1 MWCICLFVGVVLT
14 VCLSVLF
21 VFSQGPCHI
30 ELHAALDSITSSQ
43 QTLGEKFTTF
53 YLPNCDKH
61 GYYKAKQV
69 RILGFDR
76 IKFHLLKEINLSA
89 SG

>member
-43 QTLGEKFTTF
+43 QTLGEKFTAF

-69 RILGFDR
+69 RILAFDQ
-76 IKFHLLKEINLSA
+76 IKFHLLKEINLGA